1 MIVSAFA
8 TRGLSADV
16 MRLVL
21 AEHELVT
28 ADVVLRE
35 VERVL
40 TTKFRTPPNVVS
52 EVLAQLREHH
62 VEPVPRAI
70 GKIRARD
77 PDDARVLASAI
88 AAGADVV
95 VTGDRDLLEIQDQVE
110 GIRITDPRGF
120 WAMHRRA

>member
-28 ADVVLRE
+28 AEVVLRE

-40 TTKFRTPPNVVS
+40 TAKFHAPPEIVS
-52 EVLAQLREHH
+52 EVVAQLREHH
-62 VEPVPRAI
+62 VEPVPRSV
-70 GKIRARD
+70 GEIRIRD

-95 VTGDRDLLEIQDQVE
+95 VTGDQDLLEVQDQVDR
-110 GIRITDPRGF
+110 IRITDPRGF
-120 WAMHRRA
+120 WAMHRRT